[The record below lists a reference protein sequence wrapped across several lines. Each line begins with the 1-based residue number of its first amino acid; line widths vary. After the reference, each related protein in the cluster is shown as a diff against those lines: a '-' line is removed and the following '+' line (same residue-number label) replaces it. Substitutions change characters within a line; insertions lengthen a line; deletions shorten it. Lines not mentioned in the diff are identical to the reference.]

1 MARLTALLASRRMKS
16 IPGWALRARVIRRR
30 FIFSG
35 FVEAIDFVNRVSR
48 AAERADHHPD
58 IDIRWNKVTLALTTH
73 SEGGLT
79 GKDFQAALEYSGI
92 FARHF
97 VSG

>member
-1 MARLTALLASRRMKS
+1 MKS
-16 IPGWALRARVIRRR
+16 VPGWARRSRVVRRK
-30 FIFSG
+30 FIFVG

-48 AAERADHHPD
+48 VAERANHHPD

-79 GKDFQAALEYSGI
+79 GKDFQAAREYSRI
-92 FARHF
+92 FTRYF
-97 VSG
+97 VPG